1 VKPTIQSDAGT
12 FDGYVSELSTTRVFV
27 RGTIRTQHLKAARED
42 LSKIPADIETS
53 KAIAND
59 WLCKQN
65 IKTSEDRWDFRRLEV
80 KNF

>member
-12 FDGYVSELSTTRVFV
+12 FDGYVSELLTTRVFV
-27 RGTIRTQHLKAARED
+27 WGTIRTQHLKVARED
-42 LSKIPADIETS
+42 LSKILADIETS
-53 KAIAND
+53 KATAND

-65 IKTSEDRWDFRRLEV
+65 IGTSEDRWDFQRLEV